1 MNLSRRGLMKASLA
15 VGGGLLLEFDTAAV
29 AAEAPSFAP
38 NAFLRITPQDTIH
51 VVLARVDM
59 GQGTATLHAQLIAE
73 ELGVDPKQLLLEQ
86 SGADHAYDNPLMGFQ
101 MTGGSSSATVS
112 WQPYQRAGAAAREM
126 LISAA
131 AKQWGVRRSE
141 CEVAAGAVVHPFTKQ
156 TARFGALATLAAKE
170 AVPVVEPKTKHFH
183 TLGTGIPRV
192 DAPMKVNGT
201 AVYGLD
207 VQVPDALVAV
217 LLRCP
222 VPRGTLKSFDGTK
235 AKALDGVLHVLEV
248 PHGVAVVG
256 TTYWHAKRGAAA
268 VTCEWNE
275 GALANFDSASLLAKH
290 RELLRSSAGKR
301 VHEVGDV
308 ASGLKTAGATVLEA
322 EYAAPFLAHA
332 TMEPQNATARFE
344 GSKLEVWAPTQGPGA
359 TRSIL
364 SRALTL
370 PESDITVHQTWVGGA
385 FGRRIAQDYALE
397 AAAVSKALGGKP
409 VKVVW
414 SREDD
419 LQHSPYRP
427 AATHLVRGAVDA
439 DGRVRAWHHRV
450 ATQSILS
457 DVIDDFAGAIFSGAP
472 RFVQRLLASVASGR
486 AEVDES
492 AFEGIPALPYAMDS
506 LAVDFVR
513 HEPGV
518 PSMFWRSVANSHTA
532 FATESFIDEL
542 AWATKQ
548 DPYRFRRALLM
559 RQPRHR
565 WVLELAAEK
574 AGWSTPPPAGVGRGI
589 AVHKSFDT
597 YAAVVAEVKVE
608 EGAIRVQRLVMALDC
623 GRVFNPD
630 IVKSQM
636 ESCAIFGL
644 SATLHGAIT
653 FEKGQV
659 QQSNFHQYAPLR
671 MNECPTIETHVREND
686 APPTGVGEPGLPVIA
701 PAVANAVFALTKQR
715 LRSLPLA
722 LEVKSS

>member
-1 MNLSRRGLMKASLA
+1 MKASLA
-15 VGGGLLLEFDTAAV
+15 VGGGLLLEFDTAAL
-29 AAEAPSFAP
+29 AAETPAFAP
-38 NAFLRITPQDTIH
+38 NAFLRITPDDVIR

-59 GQGTATLHAQLIAE
+59 GQGTATMHAQFIAE
-73 ELGVDPKQLLLEQ
+73 ELGVDPRTLTLEL
-86 SGADHAYDNPLMGFQ
+86 SGADHAYDNPAMGFQ
-101 MTGGSSSATVS
+101 MTGGSSSTTVS

-131 AKQWGVRRSE
+131 AKQWGVPRSE
-141 CEVAAGAVVHPFTKQ
+141 CSVAAGAVVHPPSKRS
-156 TARFGALATLAAKE
+156 ARFGALATLAATLP
-170 AVPVVEPKTKHFH
+170 VPSVEPKHKHFS
-183 TLGTGIPRV
+183 TLGVGIPRV
-192 DAPMKVNGT
+192 DAAMKVNGT
-201 AVYGLD
+201 AVYGID

-222 VPRGTLKSFDGTK
+222 VPRGTLKAFDATQ
-235 AKALDGVLHVLEV
+235 AKALEGVVAVLEV
-248 PHGVAVVG
+248 PQGVAVVG

-290 RELLRSSAGKR
+290 RELLRGTTGKR
-301 VHEVGDV
+301 VHERGDL
-308 ASGLKTAGATVLEA
+308 ASGLKAATVLEA

-332 TMEPQNATARFE
+332 TMEPQNATARFVD
-344 GSKLEVWAPTQGPGA
+344 SKLEVWAPTQGPGA

-364 SRALTL
+364 SRRLDL
-370 PESDITVHQTWVGGA
+370 PESDITVHQTWVGGG

-397 AAAVSKALGGKP
+397 AASVSRALGGKP

-419 LQHSPYRP
+419 MQHSPYRP
-427 AATHLVRGAVDA
+427 AATHLVRGAIDA
-439 DGRVRAWHHRV
+439 EGRIQAWHHRV

-457 DVIDDFAGAIFSGAP
+457 DVIDDFAGAVFSGAP
-472 RFVQRLLASVASGR
+472 RFVQRLLGSLASGR

-492 AFEGIPALPYAMDS
+492 AFEGIPSLPYEMGA

-532 FATESFIDEL
+532 FATESFVDEL
-542 AWATKQ
+542 AWAAKQ
-548 DPYRFRRALLM
+548 DPYLFRRARLM

-574 AGWSTPPPAGVGRGI
+574 AGWSKPAAPGVGRGI
-589 AVHKSFDT
+589 AVHKAFDS
-597 YAAVVAEVKVE
+597 YAAAVAEVKAVD
-608 EGAIRVQRLVMALDC
+608 GAIRVQRLVMALDC
-623 GRVFNPD
+623 GRVMNPD
-630 IVKSQM
+630 IVKSQV

-653 FEKGQV
+653 FEKGRV

-671 MNECPTIETHVREND
+671 LNECPTIETHLREND

-701 PAVANAVFALTKQR
+701 PAVANAVYALTKQR
-715 LRSLPLA
+715 LRSLPLS
-722 LEVKSS
+722 LEVKAS